1 MFLRP
6 TIEAF
11 DRHLAS
17 LGLRFE
23 GVLIGGSA
31 LVLVLMGVVSRFTK
45 DVDVLIP
52 TLPEAIANAA
62 RDFARQQRQA
72 GNNVID
78 DWLNN
83 GPVQLSDVLPPGWR
97 ERVEPLFQGEALT
110 FAVLDRADLLKSKLF
125 ALVDRGIDLE
135 DCIALKPTA
144 DELAECLSWLEQQDS
159 NEEWPA
165 HVRDTLAKLGRR
177 LGHGV

>member
-1 MFLRP
+1 MIPRP

-23 GVLIGGSA
+23 GVVIGGSA
-31 LVLVLMGVVSRFTK
+31 LVLMGVVSRLTK

-52 TLPEAIANAA
+52 ALPEPIANAA
-62 RDFARQQRQA
+62 RDFAKQQRQA

-83 GPVQLSDVLPPGWR
+83 GPMQLSDVLPPGWR

-110 FAVLDRADLLKSKLF
+110 FTVLGRADLLKSKLF
-125 ALVDRGIDLE
+125 ALVDRSIDLE

-144 DELAECLSWLEQQDS
+144 DELAECLPWLEQQDG

-165 HVRDTLAKLGRR
+165 YVRDTLAKLGRR